1 MRDNIGKQI
10 DSLLSNS
17 SNSNYSGKESDAD
30 VKRIVLCRLG
40 GIGDVIHTLP
50 LAKHLKKKYKNAS
63 IEYLT
68 SANVSELLNNS
79 CSFIDKT
86 WAFNKKN
93 SSKAASDILSDKTP
107 IDYFF
112 NLHGS
117 LRFFL
122 FNLFNIKAKKYF
134 HYKKDKDLHSVVNFA
149 KTFDPNISAHNLESK
164 TLTVDENK
172 SILNE
177 YGLKENKYICFVI
190 GVGKVRPHRAW
201 AIENWVMLAKKILTL
216 TDPDFKIVFLGGE
229 DEEKLSGYFLNSGD
243 KTIDLIGKL
252 DLIEVSKIINTSATV
267 ISGDTGL
274 IHIASALSKKVV
286 GIFGPTIAERSG
298 PFTGDFD
305 ILRAK
310 NCICI
315 GDYKKCKK
323 KSSGGACM
331 ESISVDDVVSKLQI
345 GSLSNSY

>member
-1 MRDNIGKQI
+1 MRDKIGKQI

-17 SNSNYSGKESDAD
+17 TSSNYSESGSDAGI
-30 VKRIVLCRLG
+30 KRIILCRLG

-63 IEYLT
+63 IEYIT
-68 SANVSELLNNS
+68 SANVSYLLNNS

-122 FNLFNIKAKKYF
+122 FNLFNVKAKKYF
-134 HYKKDKDLHSVVNFA
+134 HYKKEKDLHSVVNFA
-149 KTFDPNISAHNLESK
+149 KTFDSDISAHNLESK

-172 SILNE
+172 SILND
-177 YGLKENKYICFVI
+177 YGLKENKYICFVV

-201 AIENWVMLAKKILTL
+201 AIENWVMLAKKILSIC
-216 TDPDFKIVFLGGE
+216 DPDLKIVFLGGE
-229 DEEKLSGYFLNSGD
+229 DEEKLSGYFSSFGER
-243 KTIDLIGKL
+243 TIDLIGKL
-252 DLIEVSKIINTSATV
+252 DLIEVSKIINSSTTI

-286 GIFGPTIAERSG
+286 GIFGPTIPERSG

-305 ILRAK
+305 ILKAK

-315 GDYKKCKK
+315 GDLKSCKK
-323 KSSGGACM
+323 KTNSGLCM
-331 ESISVDDVVSKLQI
+331 ESISVDDVISKLQI
-345 GSLSNSY
+345 GSLSYQ